1 MITLFNKIFS
11 RSKNLNSLNLAFQN
25 LKKEKEI
32 EKIFKVISEFSDN
45 SEIRYVG
52 GCVRKIINDQKV
64 DDIDFAVNLNPNEIS
79 EIFKKNNIRF
89 YQTGVE
95 HGTITALISK
105 KKFEITSL
113 RKDISTDG
121 RHAKVE
127 FSKDWY
133 EDASRRDFTI
143 NSIYADIDGNL
154 YDPFNGKKDL
164 ENGEIKFIGDAQKRI
179 QEDYLR
185 ILRYIRFF
193 LNYSKKNHKTK
204 IIKIIKQNL
213 EGFSKI
219 STERL
224 LDEFKKL
231 VRSHSF
237 LKLTKDKFCYEIV
250 NLIFPQFKNLSIFKN
265 LNNYAKEKINNID
278 FILLISLIVIDG
290 TDNVDYFIYKFN
302 LSKKDQKRI
311 LFLNNSFSTKINSKT
326 FSKKNLQKILYFNG
340 KQSLLDLLYFQIFR
354 SKKIDKKLL
363 EMIEFFKDKEPPLLP
378 LRAITLMAEHHIPE
392 GKELGAK
399 LKKIE
404 NKWVESNFEIS
415 KSEIQKLIK
424 N

>member
-1 MITLFNKIFS
+1 MITLFNKIFF
-11 RSKNLNSLNLAFQN
+11 RPKNLNSSNLAFQN

-95 HGTITALISK
+95 HGTITALINK

-127 FSKDWY
+127 FSKDWH

-164 ENGEIKFIGDAQKRI
+164 ENGEIKFIGDAQERI

-193 LNYSKKNHKTK
+193 LNYSKKITRPKLLK
-204 IIKIIKQNL
+204 L
-213 EGFSKI
+213 LSKI
-219 STERL
+219 
-224 LDEFKKL
+224 
-231 VRSHSF
+231 
-237 LKLTKDKFCYEIV
+237 
-250 NLIFPQFKNLSIFKN
+250 
-265 LNNYAKEKINNID
+265 
-278 FILLISLIVIDG
+278 
-290 TDNVDYFIYKFN
+290 
-302 LSKKDQKRI
+302 
-311 LFLNNSFSTKINSKT
+311 
-326 FSKKNLQKILYFNG
+326 
-340 KQSLLDLLYFQIFR
+340 
-354 SKKIDKKLL
+354 
-363 EMIEFFKDKEPPLLP
+363 
-378 LRAITLMAEHHIPE
+378 
-392 GKELGAK
+392 
-399 LKKIE
+399 
-404 NKWVESNFEIS
+404 
-415 KSEIQKLIK
+415 
-424 N
+424 

>member
-11 RSKNLNSLNLAFQN
+11 RSKNLNSSNLAFQN

-79 EIFKKNNIRF
+79 EIFEKNNIRF

-95 HGTITALISK
+95 HGTITALINK

-121 RHAKVE
+121 RHAKVK
-127 FSKDWY
+127 FSKDWH

-164 ENGEIKFIGDAQKRI
+164 ENGEIKFIGNIEKRI
-179 QEDYLR
+179 KEDYLR

-193 LNYSKKNHKTK
+193 LNYSKKKHNVKVTR
-204 IIKIIKQNL
+204 IIKKNL
-213 EGFSKI
+213 QGFSKI
-219 STERL
+219 SPERL

-231 VRSHSF
+231 VRSKGF
-237 LKLTKDKFCYEIV
+237 LKLTKDKFCFEII
-250 NLIFPQFKNLSIFKN
+250 NLIFPQFKNLSIFRN
-265 LNNYAKEKINNID
+265 LNSFAKDNIKNVD
-278 FILLISLIVIDG
+278 FIFLISLMIIDG
-290 TDNVDYFIYKFN
+290 SDNVDYFIYKFN
-302 LSKKDQKRI
+302 ISKKDQKR
-311 LFLNNSFSTKINSKT
+311 LSSLNNFFSNKINNKT
-326 FSKKNLQKILYFNG
+326 FSKNNLQKILYFNE
-340 KQSLLDLLYFQIFR
+340 KQSLLDLINFQIFK
-354 SKKIDKKLL
+354 SKKVDKKLL

-378 LRAITLMAEHHIPE
+378 VRAITLMNKYNIPE
-392 GKELGAK
+392 GKKLGIM

-404 NKWVESNFEIS
+404 KKWLDNNFQIS
-415 KSEIQKLIK
+415 EKEIQKLIK